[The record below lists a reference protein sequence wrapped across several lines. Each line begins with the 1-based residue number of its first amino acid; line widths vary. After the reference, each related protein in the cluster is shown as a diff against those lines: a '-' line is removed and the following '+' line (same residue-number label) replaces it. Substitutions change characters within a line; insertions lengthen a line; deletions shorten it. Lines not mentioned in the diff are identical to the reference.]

1 LIEVP
6 LTNAKIWVLGLMSG
20 TSADGV
26 DAALVLTDGVGV
38 EQHEMGQGRFVT
50 LPYNAMFRRHL
61 MACYGQQDAGLV
73 GADVVRE
80 LTAYHVQ
87 ACRQLLAGFEPPV
100 SLIGFH
106 GHTLHHDPA
115 NRITVQIGD
124 AAYLAQQ
131 LGLPVV
137 HDFRRQDVQAGGQGA
152 PLVPIFHLAL
162 ARGLDNAAAQS
173 PLAVVNIGGVANLT
187 YVDADRQ
194 VESMLAFDTGPGNG
208 LLDDWVTRHTGKNFD
223 ENGQLAAAGTIQPTV
238 LASLLSHPYFQAAPP
253 KSLDRRAFDLAPLQQ
268 LSVEDGAATLTAFT
282 VESIARSCQWL
293 PSSPTKWLPT
303 QWLPTQWLITG
314 GGTQNGFLMQSLAQ
328 RLYPAPVRSVQQVG
342 WNPDALEAQ
351 SFAFMAARHVYSL
364 PISFPKTTGV
374 ASPSVGGQ
382 LVQP

>member
-1 LIEVP
+1 
-6 LTNAKIWVLGLMSG
+6 
-20 TSADGV
+20 
-26 DAALVLTDGVGV
+26 VLTDGVGV

-124 AAYLAQQ
+124 AAYLAP
-131 LGLPVV
+131 LG
-137 HDFRRQDVQAGGQGA
+137 
-152 PLVPIFHLAL
+152 PIFHLAL
-162 ARGLDNAAAQS
+162 ARGLDTAAAQS

-208 LLDDWVTRHTGKNFD
+208 LLDDWVHRHTGKNFD

-293 PSSPTKWLPT
+293 PSSPT
-303 QWLPTQWLITG
+303 QWLPTQWLIAG

-351 SFAFMAARHVYSL
+351 SFAFMAARHVYGL

-374 ASPSVGGQ
+374 ASPSMGGQ